1 MKKLRTSRYWAKKTN
16 RAADARYAPALP
28 IGPARRDASDAL
40 IAGLERGLVITR
52 FWYIRPVEPQTATMT
67 GLTRDGVFLVEN
79 GKIVGPV
86 NNFRFNQS
94 VTQMFADA
102 EA

>member
-1 MKKLRTSRYWAKKTN
+1 
-16 RAADARYAPALP
+16 
-28 IGPARRDASDAL
+28 
-40 IAGLERGLVITR
+40 V
-52 FWYIRPVEPQTATMT
+52 T

-94 VTQMFADA
+94 IVKMFADA
-102 EA
+102 DGYGPLVRVPGEQGDPFVAPALRCKAFLMSTKSDAV